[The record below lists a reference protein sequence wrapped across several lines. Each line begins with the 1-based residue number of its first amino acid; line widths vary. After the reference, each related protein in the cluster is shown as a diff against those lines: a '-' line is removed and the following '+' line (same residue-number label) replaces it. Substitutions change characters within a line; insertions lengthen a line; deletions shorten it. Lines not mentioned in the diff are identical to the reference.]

1 MIRQLVADGDLD
13 GYLDGLRALSQHSI
27 DNVWH
32 GLRFGAHSQEGVHGS
47 CPLEMLHALLL
58 GIFKYVRDCFFE
70 QIGDKSKVAAEINA
84 MAVKY
89 GEL

>member
-1 MIRQLVADGDLD
+1 MCGSR
-13 GYLDGLRALSQHSI
+13 GLQ
-27 DNVWH
+27 
-32 GLRFGAHSQEGVHGS
+32 FGAHRQKGVHGS

-70 QIGDKSKVAAEINA
+70 QIGDKSKVAAKINA

-89 GEL
+89 GELYSWQSDRNTMPKMSFHN